1 MSQTPSTVL
10 TITGRLVQDPELRFT
25 ASGTPVANF
34 TIASND
40 REYDTATREWKDGP
54 ATFMRCS
61 AWRQLAENIAE
72 SLTKGSHVIAV
83 GRLQQR
89 SWETR
94 DGEKRT
100 AIELQVETIGPALNW
115 QTATCRRSGGGNS
128 GGGQQQQRRDD
139 DPWGSS
145 PSGGGPY
152 NNGPG
157 SFGSN
162 DDAPPF

>member
-10 TITGRLVQDPELRFT
+10 TIVGRLTADPELRFT
-25 ASGTPVANF
+25 AQGTPVANF

-54 ATFMRCS
+54 ATFMRCT
-61 AWRQLAENIAE
+61 AWKGLAENIVE
-72 SLTKGSHVIAV
+72 TLTKGAAVIAV

-94 DGEKRT
+94 EGEKRT
-100 AIELQVETIGPALNW
+100 VVELTVDGIGPDLRW
-115 QTATCRRSGGGNS
+115 QVATVRKST
-128 GGGQQQQRRDD
+128 GGGQQRPAARDD
-139 DPWGSS
+139 DPWGSA
-145 PSGGGPY
+145 PAERGPY

-157 SFGSN
+157 SFGG
-162 DDAPPF
+162 DEEPPF